1 MLILSLWFSQALIAH
16 QDEIHAIDA
25 TCYHMGGPL
34 LHADIE
40 DYGAYGACV
49 VCPWHRYPI
58 SLRTGE
64 SLYHN
69 MSGATCS
76 KGLKQRVHEVVQRDG
91 RILVR
96 LGSIPDKVESDTYAF
111 KTPPPSGGG
120 GICGG
125 VSGGSSGG
133 SMPPQQ
139 LRSGQVLRAS
149 AAGTSGLPLQ
159 LGGVAGD
166 VMKSMS
172 GADGRAPW
180 ARSSPASGSQ
190 LGARQATMKAAMKVA
205 ATVERTLGEATEPAT
220 SLTAHPALA
229 ALDGE
234 VGWSRRVIQSRA
246 EVGRGSVRLT
256 LRGNLP
262 EGDWT
267 CGSHAMVRLEDGKG
281 GTKPYTPYERTG
293 ASATGSFELVVKAD
307 PRGAL
312 SPRLATLQPGDALL
326 LRGPIAGAT
335 RLRPGVRAISFV
347 AGGTGVTP
355 MLQIIYSLVRS
366 MHADMPRLTLMCFNR
381 QQEDILVAD
390 ELAELSDTYP

>member
-1 MLILSLWFSQALIAH
+1 
-16 QDEIHAIDA
+16 
-25 TCYHMGGPL
+25 
-34 LHADIE
+34 
-40 DYGAYGACV
+40 
-49 VCPWHRYPI
+49 
-58 SLRTGE
+58 
-64 SLYHN
+64 
-69 MSGATCS
+69 
-76 KGLKQRVHEVVQRDG
+76 
-91 RILVR
+91 
-96 LGSIPDKVESDTYAF
+96 
-111 KTPPPSGGG
+111 
-120 GICGG
+120 
-125 VSGGSSGG
+125 
-133 SMPPQQ
+133 
-139 LRSGQVLRAS
+139 
-149 AAGTSGLPLQ
+149 
-159 LGGVAGD
+159 
-166 VMKSMS
+166 
-172 GADGRAPW
+172 
-180 ARSSPASGSQ
+180 
-190 LGARQATMKAAMKVA
+190 MKAAMKVA

-312 SPRLATLQPGDALL
+312 SPRLAALQPGDALL

-390 ELAELSDTYP
+390 ELAELSDTYPRVRVFHSLSDPPASWGGGRGRPSKSILQAQLPPPAPDAQVFWCGPPGFNSTVHELLTELGYTDDMVHEFS